1 MDKIYFKCEKYTIET
16 ELTIRGQ
23 NKFIYNICYQIQ
35 KSKWF
40 ALFSMIFIFSNAVLL
55 SLTKYPDD
63 KSMD

>member
-1 MDKIYFKCEKYTIET
+1 VDKIYLKCEKYSIET

-23 NKFIYNICYQIQ
+23 KNCIYKICHQIQ

-63 KSMD
+63 KSME